1 MSTQAASPPRATGLT
16 QRLMAIALAGTF
28 VGTIVVGA
36 PLYFGLAQSM
46 WWIALASVVALLG
59 GGFYLGWETR
69 EAEPLYGSVLAFL
82 YFAAAA
88 IVLIVGAWM
97 GKVPDPMPG
106 LATGDSTFFFVW
118 PLMILAA
125 GVVGSIL
132 GGKIAARSERRS

>member
-1 MSTQAASPPRATGLT
+1 MSVEAAFPPQSSGLT
-16 QRLMAIALAGTF
+16 RRLMATALIGSFA
-28 VGTIVVGA
+28 GTIVVGA
-36 PLYFGLAQSM
+36 PLYYGLAQSM

-82 YFAAAA
+82 YFSAAA
-88 IVLIVGAWM
+88 IILIVGTWM

-125 GVVGSIL
+125 GVAGSIL
-132 GGKIAARSERRS
+132 GGKATARSEKEE